1 MLTFGIGARLMIE
14 LAFREF
20 GRGDK
25 TLVILHGLLGSS
37 QNWQRAAKV
46 LAETSRVLALDL
58 RNHGE
63 STHTPTHSFLEMRE
77 DVKHFF
83 DQHRLDGMYLLGHS
97 MGGGVAMDFA
107 FHYPERL
114 AGLII
119 EDIAPR
125 AYQNNTGD
133 ILETLA
139 AIDLKNVTSRQQA
152 DAELAKSI
160 GSPITRQ
167 FLLTNLVRH
176 GDDSFSWRMNLP
188 ALLAFRR
195 EIAAYTPSAPARY
208 TGETLF
214 IGGEQS
220 AYRIDQDRELIQRH
234 FPHNQLAMIPN
245 AGHWLHFEAL
255 ETFTELVRRFM
266 ENGLAGLR

>member
-1 MLTFGIGARLMIE
+1 LLLFGIGARLMIE

-25 TLVILHGLLGSS
+25 ILVILHGLLGSS

-46 LAETSRVLALDL
+46 LAGTSRVLVLDL

-63 STHTPTHSFLEMRE
+63 SPHTPTHSFPEMRE

-83 DQHRLDGMYLLGHS
+83 DRHRLDGAYLLGHS

-125 AYQNNTGD
+125 AYQSNTGD

-139 AIDLKNVTSRQQA
+139 AIDLKNIASRQQA
-152 DAELAKSI
+152 DTELAKSLS
-160 GSPITRQ
+160 SPVTRQ

-176 GDDSFSWRMNLP
+176 SDDSFSWRMNLP
-188 ALLAFRR
+188 ALLAFRQ
-195 EIAAYTPSAPARY
+195 EIAAYAPPAQARY
-208 TGETLF
+208 AGETLF
-214 IGGEQS
+214 IGGEKS

-234 FPHNQLAMIPN
+234 FPRSQLKMIPN
-245 AGHWLHFEAL
+245 AGHWLHFESL
-255 ETFTELVRRFM
+255 EAFTGLVRGFM
-266 ENGLAGLR
+266 KNGLMAFR